1 MVQNGE
7 SLYTVKEL
15 LGHSTLAMTERY
27 SHLAK
32 DNLKNAVQKFEDNL
46 NAKSSENVIE
56 ITKKNLE

>member
-7 SLYTVKEL
+7 NLYTVKEL
-15 LGHSTLAMTERY
+15 MGHSTLVMTERY

-32 DNLKNAVQKFEDNL
+32 DNLRNAVQKFEDNL
-46 NAKSSENVIE
+46 KAKSSENVIE

>member
-1 MVQNGE
+1 
-7 SLYTVKEL
+7 VKEL